1 MPNPIDNNS
10 RVLANRIV
18 SDAKAAGL
26 SPSELQD
33 LGKSVIARFSQANV
47 DVAFLPAIRDHAT
60 ALANA
65 LTMAATELAA
75 NTAPDPFVDGGVT
88 A

>member
-1 MPNPIDNNS
+1 MPIITNE
-10 RVLANRIV
+10 RALANRIV

-26 SPSELQD
+26 SPAEMQQ
-33 LGKSVIARFSQANV
+33 LGQRIIENFNQASY
-47 DVAFLPAIRDHAT
+47 DVFLLPAIREVSAQ
-60 ALANA
+60 LANA
-65 LTMAATELAA
+65 IVMATNELAA